1 MTDADA
7 KTAFDAAWP
16 AMLEAGLQALWSS
29 GRVDGRSE
37 ADTSLVIEIW
47 DAMIDTQLPG
57 MKVANGAASSRRRD
71 GDGRWRVHLAVRLL
85 ELVVQ
90 QFRFHGGRGADL
102 PRLSDPGG
110 DGPAQRERS
119 CGDDDRRR
127 HDPEVDPAQGAGW
140 A

>member
-57 MKVANGAASSRRRD
+57 MKVQVTLEDLKVLALRAKEAGTQNAFIDLVLEWAEAAAGEVEEARLRCQELENGIQE
-71 GDGRWRVHLAVRLL
+71 L
-85 ELVVQ
+85 E
-90 QFRFHGGRGADL
+90 
-102 PRLSDPGG
+102 SDRCAEKELES
-110 DGPAQRERS
+110 DRCSGP
-119 CGDDDRRR
+119 
-127 HDPEVDPAQGAGW
+127 
-140 A
+140 